1 MVQKVA
7 GYVFYYISLLVFFFC
22 SFYGNPTNPAQVKE

>member
-7 GYVFYYISLLVFFFC
+7 GYIFLLYFLVVFFC
-22 SFYGNPTNPAQVKE
+22 TFYDNPTNPAQVKE